1 MLQRNILG
9 DGDGD
14 GDDFEL
20 RNNGSD
26 WTGLDIGM
34 LLHCA
39 ATQRLNFIGA

>member
-1 MLQRNILG
+1 VSQRNILG

-20 RNNGSD
+20 RNNRSD
-26 WTGLDIGM
+26 WMGLDMRI
-34 LLHCA
+34 LLHCT